1 MMQYDKW
8 RRIETHADDGSD
20 TALTK
25 GMIVGYRLVRLMD
38 GKEIRTDKVAKHG
51 TMVKGIVKRSG
62 GKPALFL
69 VKDGLVTNDEY
80 TGEYE
85 MIGVGLIMK
94 RRTETL
100 ARNMERGEAHM
111 MDLKD
116 YSTTIR
122 DDAHHCLNNC
132 PVDVSGQLL
141 DPDTGG
147 PMSDYEPMSSCV
159 YDSGSRKQVGLDY
172 GELPD
177 DGKIVPLTFVIGPTT
192 VADVVRGVMAT
203 TPGEPDFEKIPS

>member
-51 TMVKGIVKRSG
+51 TMVKGIVRRSG

-111 MDLKD
+111 IDLKE

-122 DDAHHCLNNC
+122 DDAHHCINNC
-132 PVDVSGQLL
+132 PVDGAGQLI
-141 DPDTGG
+141 DPDTGDSV
-147 PMSDYEPMSSCV
+147 PEYEPMSSCV
-159 YDSGSRKQVGLDY
+159 YDSGSRKQLGLDY
-172 GELPD
+172 GEVPD
-177 DGKIVPLTFVIGPTT
+177 DGQIVALTFVIGPTT
-192 VADVVRGVMAT
+192 FVDVVRIVDAT
-203 TPGEPDFEKIPS
+203 TPAVPGYEKIPS